1 MCSANELGIT
11 EKEKLF
17 VEEYI
22 ACHLNQTQAY
32 INIYKCKNRDSARSK
47 ASQILAKVNV
57 NAYKEK
63 LLAEMSFNKKAI
75 INQAIQNLINIA
87 NGLVEEET
95 KIQVGKQQKKITNKA
110 ELRDRINATEL
121 LMKLYNAF
129 DTTSSQ
135 DEDADVE
142 SLKESKETAK
152 QEVVEIKELEDDR

>member
-1 MCSANELGIT
+1 MCSASELGIT

-32 INIYKCKNRDSARSK
+32 INIYNCKNRDSARSK

-75 INQAIQNLINIA
+75 INQAIINLQNIA
-87 NGLVEEET
+87 NGNVDEET
-95 KIQVGKQQKKITNKA
+95 RIQVGKQQKKITNRSQ
-110 ELRDRINATEL
+110 LRDRIDATEL
-121 LMKLYNAF
+121 LLKLYNAF
-129 DTTSSQ
+129 ETNDNEDIQQEQANLQEIS
-135 DEDADVE
+135 DEA
-142 SLKESKETAK
+142 
-152 QEVVEIKELEDDR
+152 QPIEIEGYEK

>member
-1 MCSANELGIT
+1 MCSAKELGIT

-32 INIYKCKNRDSARSK
+32 INIYGGKNRDSCKVK
-47 ASQILAKVNV
+47 ASQVLTKPNV

-63 LLAEMSFNKKAI
+63 LLAEITFNKKAI
-75 INQAIQNLINIA
+75 INQSIQNLLNIA

-121 LMKLYNAF
+121 LLKLYGAF
-129 DTTSSQ
+129 NDGDSEDIQQEQATLQEIS
-135 DEDADVE
+135 DE
-142 SLKESKETAK
+142 AK
-152 QEVVEIKELEDDR
+152 PIEIEGYEK

>member
-1 MCSANELGIT
+1 MCSAKELGIT
-11 EKEKLF
+11 DKEKLF

-32 INIYKCKNRDSARSK
+32 INIYGGKNRDSAKVK
-47 ASQILAKVNV
+47 ASQVLTKPNV

-63 LLAEMSFNKKAI
+63 LLAEITFNKKAI
-75 INQAIQNLINIA
+75 INQSIQNLLNIA

-121 LMKLYNAF
+121 LLKLYGAF
-129 DTTSSQ
+129 NDGDSEDIQQEQATLQEIS
-135 DEDADVE
+135 DET
-142 SLKESKETAK
+142 KPI
-152 QEVVEIKELEDDR
+152 EIEGYEK

>member
-1 MCSANELGIT
+1 MCSASELGIT

-32 INIYKCKNRDSARSK
+32 INIYGGKNRDSARSK

-63 LLAEMSFNKKAI
+63 LLAEITFNKKAI
-75 INQAIQNLINIA
+75 INQSIQNLINIA
-87 NGLVEEET
+87 NGLVDEET

-121 LMKLYNAF
+121 LLKLYGAF
-129 DTTSSQ
+129 SDGDSEDIQQEQANLQEIS
-135 DEDADVE
+135 DEA
-142 SLKESKETAK
+142 
-152 QEVVEIKELEDDR
+152 QPIEIEGYDK

>member
-1 MCSANELGIT
+1 MCSASELGIT

-32 INIYKCKNRDSARSK
+32 INIFGCKNRDSARSK

-63 LLAEMSFNKKAI
+63 LLAEITFNKKAI
-75 INQAIQNLINIA
+75 INQSIQNLINIA
-87 NGLVEEET
+87 NGLVDEET

-121 LMKLYNAF
+121 LLKLYGAF
-129 DTTSSQ
+129 NDGDSEDIQQEQANLQEIS
-135 DEDADVE
+135 DEA
-142 SLKESKETAK
+142 
-152 QEVVEIKELEDDR
+152 QPIEIEGYDK